1 MNTKIILKQIFKAA
15 VQSVLPGKMI
25 QDQVSVSDSTLAV
38 SNLQFSL
45 NDIDCIYI
53 IGAGKA
59 SALMAKEIESILGKH
74 ITEGHVVV
82 KYGHSCELK
91 YIKVTEAGHPIPDN
105 NSVMAAGRILE
116 IANKATANDI
126 VICLLSGGGSALLAD
141 CPDDITMAEIIILN
155 NLLLK
160 TGADIKE
167 INTVRKHLSKVKGG
181 QLAKAVSP
189 ATLIGLILSDVVG
202 DSIDVIASGPTAH
215 DSTTYEDAMTVLT
228 KYNLLQEIP
237 MSIINYLKKGIEG
250 LYPDTPDADSEYF
263 NNTYNFIIGS
273 NKIAL
278 QAAYNESAALGLHS
292 IIITDKLEGDSVKVA
307 DNIIETALK
316 IQKDESIQKPVC
328 LLFGGET
335 TIRINGN
342 GTGGRNQHLALHAA
356 LMLKDKKGI
365 TLLSA
370 GTDGN
375 DGPTNA
381 AGAIVDSTTNEIALQ
396 LNLNIEKYLQEF
408 NSFHF
413 FQKAGGHIIT
423 GPTMT
428 NVMDVMIVIVEQK
441 Q

>member
-1 MNTKIILKQIFKAA
+1 MNTKIILEQIFKAA

-25 QDQVSVSDSTLAV
+25 QDQVSVSDSTLV
-38 SNLQFSL
+38 ISNLQFSL

-91 YIKVTEAGHPIPDN
+91 HSKVTEAGHPIPDN

-126 VICLLSGGGSALLAD
+126 VICLLSGGGSALLTD

-237 MSIINYLKKGIEG
+237 LSIINYLKKGIEG

-278 QAAYNESAALGLHS
+278 QAAYNESSALGLHS
-292 IIITDKLEGDSVKVA
+292 IIITDKLEGDSVKAA
-307 DNIIETALK
+307 DYMIETALK